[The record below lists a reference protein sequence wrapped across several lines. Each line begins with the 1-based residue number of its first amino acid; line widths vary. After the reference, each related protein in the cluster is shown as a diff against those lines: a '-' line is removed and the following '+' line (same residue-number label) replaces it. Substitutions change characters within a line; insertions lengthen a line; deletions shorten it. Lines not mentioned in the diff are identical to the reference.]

1 MWWFSFK
8 MHLKDMMFTS
18 QNKIDLVND
27 GNKGQVPC
35 FHIKNQEGSEQ
46 YMYESADI
54 IRYLSTKKN

>member
-1 MWWFSFK
+1 
-8 MHLKDMMFTS
+8 MMFTS